1 MANLYN
7 LDMEVIALQSGSNGN
22 CIYVEAGG
30 KQLLFDAGIS
40 GAQAEKRLAQHGRDI
55 RDVDALIISHDHSD
69 HTRCMGV
76 YHRKFGLPI
85 HVTDETM
92 SALQRTNRIGR
103 IDEVQRFKSGSTL
116 DFGQVRVET
125 IKTPHDA
132 VDGVAFVV
140 DDGSNRLGILTDLGH
155 VFSGLDCLLSTLDAV
170 IIESNYDHRNVRPAA
185 LTPNRSSAESAV
197 QADIC
202 RTTNQRIFCC
212 DRLIERCSG
221 FAWVTY
227 RSTTTNRTWSLKR
240 TARPS
245 VRSFPYSSP
254 TATPAKPSPL

>member
-1 MANLYN
+1 
-7 LDMEVIALQSGSNGN
+7 MEVIALQSGSNGN

-40 GAQAEKRLAQHGRDI
+40 GARAEKRLAQHGRDI

-92 SALQRTNRIGR
+92 SALERKNRIGR
-103 IDEVQRFKSGSTL
+103 VDDVQRFKSGSTL
-116 DFGQVRVET
+116 DFGHVRVET

-132 VDGVAFVV
+132 VDGLAFIV

-155 VFSGLDCLLSTLDAV
+155 VFSGLDYLLSTLDAV
-170 IIESNYDHRNVRPAA
+170 IIESNYDTEMLASGPYPEA
-185 LTPNRSSAESAV
+185 LKRRISGPGGHLSNAESADLLLRSASRTMQWV
-197 QADIC
+197 CMGHLSQHNNEPDLVIETHRAALGTQFPLFVAD
-202 RTTNQRIFCC
+202 RYAGQT
-212 DRLIERCSG
+212 LPL
-221 FAWVTY
+221 
-227 RSTTTNRTWSLKR
+227 LKPR
-240 TARPS
+240 
-245 VRSFPYSSP
+245 
-254 TATPAKPSPL
+254 